1 MSKLRFDVHVL
12 FFKILIFSY
21 LDSIKCK
28 SIAFGMQ
35 LHKNNIQLHFFE
47 NQKIKIANKAF

>member
-21 LDSIKCK
+21 LDNTKCK

-35 LHKNNIQLHFFE
+35 LHQNNIQLHLFE
-47 NQKIKIANKAF
+47 NQKIENANKAF